1 MFDQPHKYNAQAKK
15 PQLLKPVSMR
25 KDTAIEDQDSNKL
38 WVIVK
43 YMTVDGRTNEYK
55 LTGGEIIKL
64 GRVKFVVR
72 EIQTS
77 EDENQTDDD
86 SFDNNIQ

>member
-1 MFDQPHKYNAQAKK
+1 MW
-15 PQLLKPVSMR
+15 
-25 KDTAIEDQDSNKL
+25 I
-38 WVIVK
+38 IVK

-55 LTGGEIIKL
+55 LSGGEIIKL

-77 EDENQTDDD
+77 EDENQTDYD
-86 SFDNNIQ
+86 SFENHME